1 MREEPA
7 FALVCWT
14 LSRILVGVLEQQ
26 AQQATDDD
34 LSWGFLLS
42 QLLQF
47 LLSGNPGVPGAA
59 PASNQHGRVDTMC
72 KPAGRTHRDH
82 HTIRSVCAQNW
93 CVLCARLEP
102 GRQPPLSW
110 RCSPRR
116 RAALVSTRTDA
127 DAGLRDDGKSEKV
140 RTSIHGGGSH
150 QRHIR
155 WLAHAGLAITTWGAW
170 RLEGPRAQHIII
182 GRGRIAYAPPPPHA
196 APSSSVFVRCY
207 FRAAAAAAAAAAPP
221 RGRDAAA
228 LPQA

>member
-14 LSRILVGVLEQQ
+14 LSRILVGVGGATT
-26 AQQATDDD
+26 AQQATDDY
-34 LSWGFLLS
+34 LSWGFLLNKL
-42 QLLQF
+42 QLQVYRGGKGLGEGTH
-47 LLSGNPGVPGAA
+47 LGVPLATWTCRYNISRQDA
-59 PASNQHGRVDTMC
+59 
-72 KPAGRTHRDH
+72 
-82 HTIRSVCAQNW
+82 HTETIIRYVPSAQNW
-93 CVLCARLEP
+93 CVVHEAGARQATASFLAMFAETAP
-102 GRQPPLSW
+102 RSSAHAQTQTQGCGTTARARKSARQSM
-110 RCSPRR
+110 
-116 RAALVSTRTDA
+116 
-127 DAGLRDDGKSEKV
+127 
-140 RTSIHGGGSH
+140 GGSH

-155 WLAHAGLAITTWGAW
+155 WLAHAGLAITMGAWGAW

-207 FRAAAAAAAAAAPP
+207 FRAAAAAAAAAP